1 MPVRVKVPDH
11 GDYDHHHY
19 DDYCVSVHSSLSSLS
34 GVLPDSRFKPTNKTG
49 HSQIQ
54 KGPLG
59 VKPGQYPR
67 RP

>member
-1 MPVRVKVPDH
+1 MAPRVKVVDDH
-11 GDYDHHHY
+11 KDYHHYY